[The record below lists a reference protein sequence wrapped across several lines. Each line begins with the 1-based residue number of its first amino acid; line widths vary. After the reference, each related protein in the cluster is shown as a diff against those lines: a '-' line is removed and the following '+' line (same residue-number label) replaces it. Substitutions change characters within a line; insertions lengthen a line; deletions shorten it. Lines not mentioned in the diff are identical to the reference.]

1 MCFSGP
7 DIKLGLALGSDIIL
21 GLVPYKKLGLGL
33 YIKLVLDSDIKL
45 GLVPDKKKKTRL
57 GSDIKLVN

>member
-45 GLVPDKKKKTRL
+45 GLVPDKKKKL
-57 GSDIKLVN
+57 G